1 MAVREHVIGVD
12 FSGAR
17 DAGKYVWLAE
27 GRVRNGVLT
36 LDSCCPARALAGG
49 GVAHDIAMAALVDRL
64 RRARSAVA
72 GLDFPFSLPARF
84 LGHDDWTRFV
94 AGFAAFYPTAELFR
108 AALNRAAGGKEPK
121 RRTDIAARTPF
132 GAWNLRMYR
141 QTRSGIAG
149 VLAPLVRND
158 DVRVAPMQAMHGE
171 KTILVETCPASL
183 LKAERLYVSYKG
195 PGEGPRAARDGILGA
210 LIARNLLHMPA
221 KSLRTLLLDNAGGDA
236 LDAVLAAICAMR
248 ASAAPAALLPADETD
263 RLEAKVY
270 F

>member
-27 GRVRNGVLT
+27 GRVKNGALT

-49 GVAHDIAMAALVDRL
+49 GIAHDIAIAALVDRL
-64 RRARSAVA
+64 RRARTAVA
-72 GLDFPFSLPARF
+72 GLDFPFSLPVQFMGQA
-84 LGHDDWTRFV
+84 DWSRFV
-94 AGFAAFYPTAELFR
+94 GGFAGLYPTAELFR

-121 RRTDIAARTPF
+121 RRTDVDARTPF

-141 QTRSGIAG
+141 QTWSGITG

-158 DVRVAPMQAMHGE
+158 DVRVAPMQAAHCG
-171 KTILVETCPASL
+171 KPILVETCPASL
-183 LKAERLYVSYKG
+183 LKAEGLYVPYKG
-195 PGEGPRAARDGILGA
+195 RGEGPRAAREGILGA
-210 LIARNLLHMPA
+210 LVARNLLRRPTER
-221 KSLRTLLLDNAGGDA
+221 LRALLLDNAGGDA
-236 LDAVLAAICAMR
+236 LDAALAAICAMR
-248 ASAAPAALLPADETD
+248 ASASASTLLPADETD